1 MDEGFLGHALG
12 TALAGIL
19 SVVAA
24 VGGPSQADQ
33 QQSPGTDQ
41 NQSGAPTQKQ
51 LDKSLKRLK
60 LADKVNVPTGHGR
73 LGRDISWPN
82 CPKGMGIPQRRTLG
96 HPLPPASARYVI
108 IGLTNGPGFYP
119 NPCLREQVADARARH
134 FWTSAYSVITYPT
147 RAQLAEYG
155 DAGPSTKPGVAGRL
169 WNTGW
174 AQAQQN
180 VTNMHAAGLVPP
192 TVWLDVEPVRPPAPW
207 SSSTSANRTV
217 LEGAIAAYR
226 KAGLQLGVYSTPY
239 LWKTV
244 VGDVSYG
251 FPEWRAAGPTS
262 IKNALGVCKGDDIQ
276 GGDAVLGQWS
286 SIEED
291 FDVICPGVPALQA
304 LRGHFTP
311 Y

>member
-12 TALAGIL
+12 AALAGIL

-24 VGGPSQADQ
+24 VGGTA
-33 QQSPGTDQ
+33 GTDP
-41 NQSGAPTQKQ
+41 QSTSSQHKQASPPSKKQ
-51 LDKSLKRLK
+51 LDKPLKRLK
-60 LADKVNVPTGHGR
+60 LADRVEVPTGHGR
-73 LGRDISWPN
+73 LGRDIGWPN
-82 CPKGMGIPQRRTLG
+82 CPKGMGIPSRRTLG
-96 HPLPPASARYVI
+96 HPLPPSSARYVI
-108 IGLTNGPGFYP
+108 IGLTNGPAFYP
-119 NPCLREQVADARARH
+119 NPCLRDQVAYARAHH

-147 RAQLAEYG
+147 SSQLAQYG
-155 DAGPSTKPGVAGRL
+155 DAGPSNRPGMAGRL

-180 VTNMHAAGLVPP
+180 IANMHAAGLQPP

-207 SSSTSANRTV
+207 SRSTSANRTV

-239 LWKTV
+239 LWKYV

-262 IKNALGVCKGDDIQ
+262 LKNALAVCSGDDIQ

-286 SIEED
+286 SVEED
-291 FDVICPGVPALQA
+291 FDVICPGVPVLQV
-304 LRGHFTP
+304 LRENFTP